1 MSLTLR
7 LSVLV
12 DRWPKV
18 GSTGPTTV
26 AGLEQWLNHAALL
39 SKLLNLCRDAG
50 WTLTLESSYGMS
62 ESNAS
67 SPPPEPSP
75 TSSATVDSTSI
86 VLRECCLKHLPGFLN
101 RLSPASLTGYG
112 SIFTEICPRCQ
123 SSYKCTIVSLG
134 NSLEWQITYLHL
146 KDVPKL
152 RYPTTNRK

>member
-18 GSTGPTTV
+18 GSMGPTTV

-62 ESNAS
+62 ESSAS
-67 SPPPEPSP
+67 SPLPEPSP

-86 VLRECCLKHLPGFLN
+86 VLRECCLRHLPGFLN
-101 RLSPASLTGYG
+101 PVSPASLTGSGLTY
-112 SIFTEICPRCQ
+112 IEICPKCQ
-123 SSYKCTIVSLG
+123 SSFKCMIVSLG
-134 NSLEWQITYLHL
+134 NSPREWQITYMHL
-146 KDVPKL
+146 KDVP
-152 RYPTTNRK
+152 